1 MAAVILA
8 APLAKTVRASAQAAV
23 VLAGVAE
30 MMKTVELLLMRSP
43 AEQRAT
49 TSVKTSRPA
58 MVLTVHKLVAYWFV
72 GHGQGSDRQTG

>member
-1 MAAVILA
+1 
-8 APLAKTVRASAQAAV
+8 
-23 VLAGVAE
+23 
-30 MMKTVELLLMRSP
+30 LLLMRSP